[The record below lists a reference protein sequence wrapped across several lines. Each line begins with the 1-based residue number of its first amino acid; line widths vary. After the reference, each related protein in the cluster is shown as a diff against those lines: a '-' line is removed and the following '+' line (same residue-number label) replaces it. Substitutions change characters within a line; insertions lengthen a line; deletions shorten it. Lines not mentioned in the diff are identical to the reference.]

1 MVGEKISA
9 RASCV
14 TLQVSRSGFYAW
26 IGRPVSERAAENAL
40 LVAEII
46 KIHKQ
51 SRETYGLPRICAKL
65 KDIGKVAGKNRVS
78 SLMKKAGISGLIER
92 RFVIKTTDSR
102 HDLPIA
108 PRIFKTEEFETHPT
122 KPNEIWASDISYVPT
137 EEGFVFLGTYLDIF
151 TRKVVGFATEDHM
164 KTTLLFQALEMALGR
179 QNLTSGGLVGH
190 SDRGTQYASED
201 YRDCMK
207 KNKITASMSRK
218 GNCYDNAF
226 AESFFA
232 TLKKELVYRR
242 KFKTKDEAKKAI
254 FEYIEVWYNRER
266 LHSSIGF
273 KSPVQFEELHAA

>member
-1 MVGEKISA
+1 MVGENIPVLT
-9 RASCV
+9 SCE
-14 TLQVSRSGFYAW
+14 TLEVSRSGYYAW
-26 IGRPVSERAAENAL
+26 VGRPVSERAAENAAL
-40 LVAEII
+40 IAEIVT
-46 KIHKQ
+46 IHKQ

-65 KDIGKVAGKNRVS
+65 KELGKLAGRNRVS
-78 SLMKKAGISGLIER
+78 NLMKKAGVSGLIQR
-92 RFVIKTTDSR
+92 RYVVKTTDSH
-102 HDLPIA
+102 HDFPIA
-108 PRIFKTEEFETHPT
+108 PRIFKTEEFETHPIR
-122 KPNEIWASDISYVPT
+122 PNEIWASDISYVPT

-151 TRKVVGFATEDHM
+151 TKKVVGFATEDHM

-179 QNLTSGGLVGH
+179 QNLTAGGLISH

-201 YRDCMK
+201 YRECLK
-207 KNKITASMSRK
+207 RNKITASMSRK

-232 TLKKELVYRR
+232 TLKKELVYRC

-273 KSPVQFEELHAA
+273 MSPVQFEELHAA